1 MNQPLT
7 ITTNINTLS
16 GGIKGWLRFSNLTW
30 ALTGMPPVSAA
41 GSYTI
46 QLRVSD
52 PFGLSVN
59 DTFEL
64 KVNAKPSIPT
74 SGLFG
79 GID

>member
-1 MNQPLT
+1 
-7 ITTNINTLS
+7 
-16 GGIKGWLRFSNLTW
+16 
-30 ALTGMPPVSAA
+30 MPPVSAA

-52 PFGLSVN
+52 PFGLSVT